1 VSTADRY
8 RRFAEKEARGWSP
21 CYEEWALGVAGDPE
35 LLALLDGLPESKRQ
49 PNLLF
54 TAARYAGIP
63 VGPFGSFRPVL
74 LTRWSEVRD
83 VMLAKRTQTNEPG
96 RCAVLLPLLAALPQ
110 PLALIEVGASAG
122 LCLYPDRYSYRYG
135 DHPQLDPADGPSA
148 AVLECAVS
156 GPVPVPVPE
165 KLPRVVW
172 RAGIDLDPLDVRDH
186 NDVRWLETLV
196 WPEHDHRRGRLAG
209 AIEVARTEPP
219 RIVTGDL
226 NEKLTELAAAAPG
239 DATLVIFH
247 SAVLPY
253 LDDERRTMFVTT
265 VRGLDAR
272 WIANEG
278 PGVFPVTAPPSPE
291 PDRALFLLT
300 LDGEPVAYSA
310 GHGQSLHWLGA

>member
-1 VSTADRY
+1 VSTTDRY
-8 RRFAEKEARGWSP
+8 RRFAEQEAHGWSP
-21 CYEEWALGVAGDPE
+21 CYEEWALGVAGDLE
-35 LLALLDGLPESKRQ
+35 LLALLDDLPEPKRQ

-54 TAARYAGIP
+54 TAARYVGIP
-63 VGPFGSFRPVL
+63 AGPFGSFRPAL
-74 LTRWSEVRD
+74 LARWPEVRD
-83 VMLAKRTQTNEPG
+83 VMLTKRTQTNEPG

-110 PLALIEVGASAG
+110 PLALLEVGASAG

-135 DHPQLDPADGPSA
+135 DHRLDPADGPSA

-156 GPVPVPVPE
+156 GPVPLPDR
-165 KLPRVVW
+165 LPRVGW
-172 RAGIDLDPLDVRDH
+172 RAGIDLNPLDVRDN

-196 WPEHDHRRGRLAG
+196 WPEQDNRRERLAR
-209 AIEVARTEPP
+209 AIEVARTESP

-226 NEKLTELAAAAPG
+226 NDKVTELAAAAPA

-253 LDDERRTMFVTT
+253 LDAESRASFVTT

-291 PDRALFLLT
+291 PGRALFLLT

-310 GHGQSLHWLGA
+310 GHGQSLHWTE